1 MDVFSFILGFGFG
14 VGVVGLVNWIESKK
28 GVQ

>member
-1 MDVFSFILGFGFG
+1 MDVFSFVLGFGFG
-14 VGVVGLVNWIESKK
+14 VGVVGLVNWVESKK